1 MHTSLLGY
9 MTHIHILV
17 ASLSYEPVAIHSTE
31 CRSMSIDE
39 FVFEIQIESEAVNHV
54 PV

>member
-9 MTHIHILV
+9 MTHIHIPV
-17 ASLSYEPVAIHSTE
+17 TSLSYERVAMHST